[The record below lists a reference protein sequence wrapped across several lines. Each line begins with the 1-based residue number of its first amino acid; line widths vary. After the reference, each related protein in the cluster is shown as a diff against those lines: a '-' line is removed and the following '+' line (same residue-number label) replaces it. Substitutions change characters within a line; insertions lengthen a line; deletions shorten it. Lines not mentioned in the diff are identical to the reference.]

1 MRSASVPS
9 LPKSHSLYRRAKF
22 FNWLSGSS
30 SRQQASSRQ
39 YTLSRYSLVLVTS
52 GKRIYLAEMRGDP
65 TGKGDSMHPTTGAKQ
80 TDLRSHA
87 DEKQPFQQDIREERG
102 PAILGDTTVNADV
115 VNRRRQTV
123 NAHGGNT
130 HYLDP
135 DALEVRTELGAGHSA
150 ASKVVERPTAIQ
162 QQRSRLNHGD
172 TRHPARQ
179 SRDSPW
185 LRGLVGLFI
194 AAGIGAAAFVSQ
206 SSYRDAV
213 ARWTPQLI
221 SASSLSSEKPVAINS
236 RERRTQAQVTA
247 ATAVAERVSA
257 ATAIAILMARP
268 EIKSLSDLAGT
279 SIAIDDKQSSA
290 SSIIRTAMAA
300 AGAAEVHLT
309 AASQTNAIDRVIGGE
324 VPASVLT
331 LASPEAAEGFP
342 EIAGFKI
349 FRLPLYERGTRS
361 P

>member
-1 MRSASVPS
+1 
-9 LPKSHSLYRRAKF
+9 
-22 FNWLSGSS
+22 
-30 SRQQASSRQ
+30 
-39 YTLSRYSLVLVTS
+39 
-52 GKRIYLAEMRGDP
+52 
-65 TGKGDSMHPTTGAKQ
+65 MHPTTGAKQ

-87 DEKQPFQQDIREERG
+87 DEKQHFQQDIRQERG

-194 AAGIGAAAFVSQ
+194 AASIGAAAFVSQ

-221 SASSLSSEKPVAINS
+221 SASSLPSEKPVAVNS
-236 RERRTQAQVTA
+236 RARTTQAQVTA

>member
-1 MRSASVPS
+1 
-9 LPKSHSLYRRAKF
+9 
-22 FNWLSGSS
+22 
-30 SRQQASSRQ
+30 
-39 YTLSRYSLVLVTS
+39 
-52 GKRIYLAEMRGDP
+52 
-65 TGKGDSMHPTTGAKQ
+65 MHPTTGAKQ

-87 DEKQPFQQDIREERG
+87 DEKQPFQQDIRQERG
-102 PAILGDTTVNADV
+102 PAILGDTTVNAEV

-135 DALEVRTELGAGHSA
+135 DALEVRAELGAGHSA
-150 ASKVVERPTAIQ
+150 ASKVIERPTAIQ
-162 QQRSRLNHGD
+162 QQLSGLNHED

-179 SRDSPW
+179 SRDSAW
-185 LRGLVGLFI
+185 LRGLGGLFI
-194 AAGIGAAAFVSQ
+194 AASIGAAAFVSQ

-236 RERRTQAQVTA
+236 RARTTQAQVTA
-247 ATAVAERVSA
+247 VTAVAERVSA

-290 SSIIRTAMAA
+290 SSIIRTAMAV
-300 AGAAEVHLT
+300 AGAAEVQLT
-309 AASQTNAIDRVIGGE
+309 ASQTKAIDRVIGGE

-349 FRLPLYERGTRS
+349 FRVPLERETRS
-361 P
+361 RDGKSSP